1 MQFGGCRTIV
11 YYVREPVEAARWFE
25 QELGARLLYAD
36 DDWVALRL
44 FDGGPR
50 IGLHRS
56 DEPGGVTAFY
66 QVADIE
72 TTLRQLTAAG
82 CTVEHPLTDLEEVRI
97 ASVRT
102 PAGIVLGLEEP
113 KAQG

>member
-11 YYVREPVEAARWFE
+11 YYVGDPVEAARWFE
-25 QELGARLLYAD
+25 QTLSARLLYAD

-44 FDGGPR
+44 FDGGPQ

-56 DEPGGVTAFY
+56 DEPGGVVPFY
-66 QVADIE
+66 EVADIDAV
-72 TTLRQLTAAG
+72 LRQLPEAG
-82 CTVEHPLTDLEEVRI
+82 CTLEHPLTDLDEVRI

-102 PAGIVLGLEEP
+102 PAGIVLGLEQ
-113 KAQG
+113 ARA